1 MRPGE
6 IAPAALVEVIADQL
20 GTEPAVF
27 ELYARR
33 DETRREHTGEIIALL
48 RLHTIRQA
56 DYRMSITAAAQ
67 AALGTERGE
76 PIVRAILEDLKLR
89 RVVVPLPDL
98 VERLALAGRAWARR
112 QSYRDLIRGLDDPS
126 RCTLEAMLTT
136 RAEDERSQHG
146 WISEVPEG
154 PKLKNLAGL
163 IDRLEVL
170 RGMGLADERRKS
182 IHANRYAVIAREA
195 RITRARE
202 LLRFAPERRLATL
215 VAFTIERQ
223 AALTDLAVEMFD
235 KLVGMARRRAETRHH
250 ERLLTQAR
258 TLADIARVH
267 VVLGRALIEARRN
280 GTDAREAVEAALGW
294 ARLETSVE
302 AAAGALGDDDGDGL
316 DEMIGRFPSLRR
328 TASLM
333 FTAFI
338 FRSHRADDPIL
349 AAVALLHDLHQGL
362 RRKLPERPP
371 TVFLRHAWR
380 KRVKAGPGG
389 LDARAYEV
397 AVIVH
402 LRERLRAGDVWVE
415 GSRAWRQ
422 FEDYLLPP
430 ATFATMRAENRLG
443 LVLPDSGTAWV
454 EARGGVLQAKLERLA
469 AEAVAGRLTDAT
481 ITDAGLSISPIRRE
495 DQYDARALSNRL
507 YGLMP
512 RIRITDLLAE
522 VNAWT
527 GFAGCFTHFRTGEAA
542 TEPPALM
549 GAILADATNLGLDR
563 MAESSRGVTIHQLNL
578 MIDRHIRPDT
588 YAAAVAAIADAQHA
602 EPFAAVWGPG
612 DTSSSDGQF
621 FPAGGRGEAASEY
634 NARHGSEPGSVFYGF
649 ISDRFASF
657 YSRVIAAAA
666 SEAPYVLDGLM
677 HHEGTVE
684 VREHATDTAGAVESI
699 FALTHAFGYRFAP
712 RIRDL
717 ADRRLYVPDRSMA
730 SGALDPLI
738 GGVTNRVLVEE
749 NWSEVLRLAASI
761 RAGTVMPS
769 VILRK
774 IAAFP
779 RQNAL
784 NRTLREMGR
793 IERSIFTCEWLLDPE
808 LRRRSHGNLN
818 KGESRHALAR
828 AVFFHRLGEL
838 RDRTAEA
845 MAYRASG
852 LNLVVNAIIL
862 WNTTY
867 LSRAVA
873 YVRGQGV
880 AITDQALS
888 HVAPIKWD
896 HVALTGDYL
905 WSDIETPRERFRPLR
920 TSRFRL
926 DAFRTA

>member
-1 MRPGE
+1 MASPSLILTAVARVALFDPPTERDEALRRCVLTLEDVALARRRRRAHNRLGFAVQLALVRDLGRPLRPGE

-33 DETRREHTGEIIALL
+33 DERRREHTGEIIALL

-371 TVFLRHAWR
+371 TVFLRQ
-380 KRVKAGPGG
+380 GG
-389 LDARAYEV
+389 
-397 AVIVH
+397 
-402 LRERLRAGDVWVE
+402 
-415 GSRAWRQ
+415 
-422 FEDYLLPP
+422 
-430 ATFATMRAENRLG
+430 
-443 LVLPDSGTAWV
+443 
-454 EARGGVLQAKLERLA
+454 
-469 AEAVAGRLTDAT
+469 AGRCPGCCGQL
-481 ITDAGLSISPIRRE
+481 RRH
-495 DQYDARALSNRL
+495 R
-507 YGLMP
+507 G
-512 RIRITDLLAE
+512 
-522 VNAWT
+522 NAWPR
-527 GFAGCFTHFRTGEAA
+527 AHR
-542 TEPPALM
+542 
-549 GAILADATNLGLDR
+549 
-563 MAESSRGVTIHQLNL
+563 
-578 MIDRHIRPDT
+578 
-588 YAAAVAAIADAQHA
+588 
-602 EPFAAVWGPG
+602 
-612 DTSSSDGQF
+612 
-621 FPAGGRGEAASEY
+621 
-634 NARHGSEPGSVFYGF
+634 
-649 ISDRFASF
+649 
-657 YSRVIAAAA
+657 SRV
-666 SEAPYVLDGLM
+666 
-677 HHEGTVE
+677 
-684 VREHATDTAGAVESI
+684 
-699 FALTHAFGYRFAP
+699 
-712 RIRDL
+712 
-717 ADRRLYVPDRSMA
+717 
-730 SGALDPLI
+730 PLHL
-738 GGVTNRVLVEE
+738 GR
-749 NWSEVLRLAASI
+749 
-761 RAGTVMPS
+761 PS
-769 VILRK
+769 
-774 IAAFP
+774 F
-779 RQNAL
+779 
-784 NRTLREMGR
+784 
-793 IERSIFTCEWLLDPE
+793 
-808 LRRRSHGNLN
+808 
-818 KGESRHALAR
+818 
-828 AVFFHRLGEL
+828 
-838 RDRTAEA
+838 
-845 MAYRASG
+845 
-852 LNLVVNAIIL
+852 
-862 WNTTY
+862 
-867 LSRAVA
+867 
-873 YVRGQGV
+873 
-880 AITDQALS
+880 
-888 HVAPIKWD
+888 
-896 HVALTGDYL
+896 
-905 WSDIETPRERFRPLR
+905 
-920 TSRFRL
+920 
-926 DAFRTA
+926 